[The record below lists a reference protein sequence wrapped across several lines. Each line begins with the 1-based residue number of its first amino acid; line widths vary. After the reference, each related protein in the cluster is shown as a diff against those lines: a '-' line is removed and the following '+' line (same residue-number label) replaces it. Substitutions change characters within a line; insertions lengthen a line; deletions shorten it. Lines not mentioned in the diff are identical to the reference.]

1 MAKATKTPAVL
12 FVVVFVI
19 LITGC
24 ASLATRVGV
33 ASQEY
38 VDQKLAEMQVQV
50 EGEIAQ
56 TNSEVSRIGDTAEKM
71 SDALQAVEAAVQT
84 TEELKELAVI
94 LEEKLATLPEET
106 IRQLV
111 QILQDSLE
119 R

>member
-1 MAKATKTPAVL
+1 MGKVNKVLVVL
-12 FVVVFVI
+12 FVIGFVV
-19 LITGC
+19 LISGC

-38 VDQKLAEMQVQV
+38 VDQKLAEMQDQV
-50 EGEIAQ
+50 GSEIAQ
-56 TNSEVSRIGDTAEKM
+56 SNREITRIGETADKM
-71 SDALQAVEAAVQT
+71 TAALQAVEEAVRT
-84 TEELKELAVI
+84 TEELKALAVV

-111 QILQDSLE
+111 EILQEYLE